1 MKRAIILAVTH
12 LVALGIGFAA
22 GIYYLPILT
31 AENAP
36 EAAILEQEAAAASYS
51 TTLTRDLRG
60 SDGFH
65 WGEGT
70 ISVSESSITHQGE
83 LAPGPDY
90 FVYLT
95 KEFVEHED
103 EFLPIKDEAQLIG
116 PVKSFDGFLLDIPEG
131 VDIENYTTVVIWCE
145 SFGEFITAGQYRAA
159 ANGEAA

>member
-1 MKRAIILAVTH
+1 MKRALLLAVTH
-12 LVALGIGFAA
+12 IAALAIGFMA

-36 EAAILEQEAAAASYS
+36 EAAVLEREAAAASYS

-70 ISVSESSITHQGE
+70 ISLSDGTITHQGE

-95 KEFVEHED
+95 TEFVEDEA
-103 EFLPIKDEAQLIG
+103 EFLALKDEAQLIG
-116 PVKSFDGFLLDIPEG
+116 AVKSFDGFLLDIPEG

-145 SFGEFITAGQYRAA
+145 SFSEFITAGEYRAA
-159 ANGEAA
+159 PTA